1 MPQLNNPMD
10 ILKLLEKSNCRECN
24 YPTCL
29 AFAAAVARG
38 QKRLDE
44 CPRLDKNITEQ
55 FGGQDQEQ
63 ISDEQDMA
71 RAVEQMKAKIRTMD
85 LKSVAKRLE
94 VPFSD
99 NALTIRVLGKNVYVD
114 TEGNFSS
121 EIHLHH
127 WIIGP
132 IFNYIL
138 NSAGQTPSGEW
149 ISFRELKDGNTWY
162 NFFVQRCEKPLKKVA
177 DTYPD
182 LFHDM
187 LHIFNGKQVE
197 NHYQSDISLVLLPLP
212 KVPFLVCYWRPED
225 GLESSLNL
233 FFDSTASD
241 NLPTESIYTLTTGLV
256 IMFEKIALRHGG
268 G

>member
-1 MPQLNNPMD
+1 MPQLNNPME
-10 ILKLLEKSNCRECN
+10 ILKLLDKSNCGECKL
-24 YPTCL
+24 PTCL

-44 CPRLDKNITEQ
+44 CPRLDREIIEK
-55 FGGQDQEQ
+55 FGGEPPAQTTADQDIEAGIDFLRQ
-63 ISDEQDMA
+63 A
-71 RAVEQMKAKIRTMD
+71 IRKMD
-85 LKSVAKRLE
+85 LSSAAQRLG

-99 NALTIRVLGKNVYVD
+99 NRLTIKVCGKNVYVD

-121 EIHLHH
+121 EIHLHQ
-127 WIIGP
+127 WIMGP
-132 IFNYIL
+132 ILNYIL
-138 NSAGQTPSGEW
+138 HGAGRTPSGEW
-149 ISFRELKDGNTWY
+149 ISFRELKNGNTWY

-177 DTYPD
+177 DSYPD
-182 LFHDM
+182 LFNDM

-197 NHYQSDISLVLLPLP
+197 NHYQSDISLVLHPLP
-212 KVPFLVCYWRPED
+212 KLPVLICYWRPED

-241 NLPTESIYTLTTGLV
+241 NLPTELIYALSTGLV

>member
-1 MPQLNNPMD
+1 MLQLNNPMD
-10 ILKLLEKSNCRECN
+10 ILKLLDKSNCRECG

-44 CPRLDKNITEQ
+44 CPRLDKELTEQ
-55 FGGQDQEQ
+55 FKEQGQAQT
-63 ISDEQDMA
+63 SDERDMENIVA
-71 RAVEQMKAKIRTMD
+71 QMKGKMKTLD
-85 LKSVAKRLE
+85 LQSAAKRLE
-94 VPFSD
+94 VPFS
-99 NALTIRVLGKNVYVD
+99 NNIITIRVLGKNVYVD
-114 TEGNFSS
+114 AEGKFSS

-132 IFNYIL
+132 ILNYIIHG
-138 NSAGQTPSGEW
+138 AGRTPTGEW
-149 ISFRELKDGNTWY
+149 ISFRELKDGMTWY
-162 NFFVQRCEKPLKKVA
+162 NFFLKRCEKPLKKVA

-187 LHIFNGKQVE
+187 LYIFNGKQVE

-212 KVPFLVCYWRPED
+212 KLPILVCYWKPED
-225 GLESSLNL
+225 GLGSSLNL
-233 FFDSTASD
+233 FFDVTASE
-241 NLPTESIYTLTTGLV
+241 NLPTESIYTLCTGLV